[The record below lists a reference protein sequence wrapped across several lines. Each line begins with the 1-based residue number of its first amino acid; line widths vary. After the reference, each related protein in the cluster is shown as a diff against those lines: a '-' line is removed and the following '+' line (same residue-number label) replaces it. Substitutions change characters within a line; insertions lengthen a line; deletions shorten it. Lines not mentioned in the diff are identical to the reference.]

1 MAGLSTNNL
10 KGNSMPAS
18 WVGLG
23 TAALGAY
30 SASQNGKQAGSTTST
45 QQQQMDPRMQ
55 ELLYGSGAGSTGLLQ
70 QIAQQSQQGQSGGLK
85 QFGSGIDSYLGG
97 YGLDNFIRSQ
107 QNAQKLQETTNA
119 APQMANTQGVNVST
133 VNGAQINTPSQN
145 GINLSGAY
153 DKFINGNAGANPYLT
168 SALQSGVDQTNTAY
182 NKNQT
187 DLTNNLQRNVLPGI
201 RSNSVLA
208 GQYGGTRQGIAEGN
222 AIGDYTNQLNSNNL
236 ALAQANSAN
245 TLGAQAQAFNQGQD
259 RSLAA
264 TQGLGAQ
271 QYGVSGQNAANQQQ
285 ASLAN
290 QNAFQNAET
299 TNAGLR
305 QGTNSAN
312 LAAQLQ
318 TIGQNDQRN
327 TAGIGLSSALLGQ
340 ANNIGNASSSAD
352 WQKLLQGTGAIGN
365 LSGMNGSS
373 TSSQPYFTNTA
384 GNALGGAAA
393 GLGLYN
399 AYNKAFNGY
408 GGSGGGVGSSQDYV
422 NNNWFTS

>member
-30 SASQNGKQAGSTTST
+30 SASKNGKQAGSTTST

-55 ELLYGSGAGSTGLLQ
+55 ELLYGSGAGSSGLLQ
-70 QIAQQSQQGQSGGLK
+70 QIAQQAQQGQTGGVK

-97 YGLDNFIRSQ
+97 YGLDNFMRSQ
-107 QNAQKLQETTNA
+107 QNAQKLAETTNA

-133 VNGAQINTPSQN
+133 VNGAQVNAPAQN
-145 GINLSGAY
+145 GINLTGAY

-168 SALQSGVDQTNTAY
+168 SALQSGVDQTNTAF

-245 TLGAQAQAFNQGQD
+245 TTGAQAQAFNQGQD

-271 QYGVSGQNAANQQQ
+271 QYGLASQNASNQQQ
-285 ASLAN
+285 ANLAN

-340 ANNIGNASSSAD
+340 ANNIGNASSTAD
-352 WQKLLQGTGAIGN
+352 WQKLLQGTNAIGG

-399 AYNKAFNGY
+399 AYNKAANGY

>member
-30 SASQNGKQAGSTTST
+30 SASKNGKQAGSTTST

-55 ELLYGSGAGSTGLLQ
+55 ELLYGSGAGSSGLLQ
-70 QIAQQSQQGQSGGLK
+70 QIAQQSQQGQAGGLK
-85 QFGSGIDSYLGG
+85 QFGTGIDNYLGG
-97 YGLDNFIRSQ
+97 YGLDNFMRSQ

-119 APQMANTQGVNVST
+119 APQMANTQGVNTSLIH
-133 VNGAQINTPSQN
+133 GAQVNAPKQN
-145 GINLSGAY
+145 NIDLTGTFNNLLGG
-153 DKFINGNAGANPYLT
+153 NGGSNPYLT
-168 SALQSGVDQTNTAY
+168 KSLQSGVDQTNTSY
-182 NKNQT
+182 LKNQN
-187 DLTNNLQRNVLPGI
+187 DLTNNLQRNILPGI
-201 RSNSVLA
+201 NSNAILS
-208 GQYGGTRQGIAEGN
+208 GSFGGSRQGIAQGN
-222 AIGDYTNQLNSNNL
+222 AISDYTNQLGSNNL
-236 ALAQANSAN
+236 ALAQANSTN
-245 TLGAQAQAFNQGQD
+245 TLGAQSNAYEQAQNRAL
-259 RSLAA
+259 SAA
-264 TQGLGAQ
+264 QGLSAQ
-271 QYGVSGQNAANQQQ
+271 QYGVAGQNAANNQQ
-285 ASLAN
+285 AGLAN
-290 QNAFQNAET
+290 QSAFQNAET

-340 ANNIGNASSSAD
+340 ANNIGNTSSTAD
-352 WQKLLQGTGAIGN
+352 WQKLLQGTGAIGG
-365 LSGMNGSS
+365 LSGMGGSS
-373 TSSQPYFTNTA
+373 TNSQPYFTNTA

-399 AYNKAFNGY
+399 AYNKAANGY
-408 GGSGGGVGSSQDYV
+408 GGSGGGVGSSQDYM